1 MLVESTLTL
10 LHSGLDATA
19 ATKLIQTLRDLA
31 DDGKTIVAVIHQPS
45 QHVFDKFDDIMLV
58 SEGRLMYF
66 GPREEVRAYMN
77 KYGCK
82 APADMGTAEH
92 ILDCVSADLLEGET
106 AEDAANRMERL
117 AKYAANQNIDL
128 GVANTASDS
137 NRQLQRFS
145 SGLSHRPRSS
155 LLTQFR
161 LLLQRSFREISRGK
175 LVLFVKLVQQVTTAL
190 IYGGIY
196 SLGTNQASIQD
207 RFGLLSLIAIGTANM
222 AIAQSIRA
230 FPREKSII
238 SGELASRMYRTLPYF
253 VGKALAEIPLVTFM
267 SSVFGSILYR
277 LTGLSRMTGK
287 FRNFLGLLS
296 MHGIT
301 AEATGLL
308 IGAFS
313 PSSDIALAVFPA
325 ILVINIIFDGKNISE
340 ENTPRL
346 LKWVPK
352 IGLIRWGFEGLCVN
366 EFEGLEFDTSG
377 PRRGPVAKTGADA
390 LARFGLGSRSLG
402 DVLRAQMI
410 ITGGFYALS
419 YLGLTLTRQRFQVM
433 QPPLDSKQALDID
446 KEKEL

>member
-1 MLVESTLTL
+1 
-10 LHSGLDATA
+10 
-19 ATKLIQTLRDLA
+19 
-31 DDGKTIVAVIHQPS
+31 
-45 QHVFDKFDDIMLV
+45 
-58 SEGRLMYF
+58 MYF
-66 GPREEVRAYMN
+66 GPRDEVRAYMN
-77 KYGCK
+77 KHACK

-92 ILDCVSADLLEGET
+92 ILDCVSSDLLEDET
-106 AEDAANRMERL
+106 AEDAAERMDRL
-117 AKYAANQNIDL
+117 ARNAARQNIDL
-128 GVANTASDS
+128 GVTDS
-137 NRQLQRFS
+137 SNESNKQLQRFS
-145 SGLSHRPRSS
+145 SGLGRRPRSS

-161 LLLQRSFREISRGK
+161 LLLQRSFREITRGK

-196 SLGTNQASIQD
+196 SLGSNQASIQD

-253 VGKALAEIPLVTFM
+253 IGKALAEIPLVTFM
-267 SSVFGSILYR
+267 SSVFGTILYR
-277 LTGLSRMTGK
+277 LTGLSRTAGK

-308 IGAFS
+308 VGAFS
-313 PSSDIALAVFPA
+313 PNSDIALAIFPA
-325 ILVINIIFDGKNISE
+325 VLVINIIFDGKNISE

-352 IGLIRWGFEGLCVN
+352 IGLIRWGFEGLCIN
-366 EFEGLEFDTSG
+366 EFEGLEFDASG

-390 LARFGLGSRSLG
+390 LARFGLGTRSLG
-402 DVLRAQMI
+402 DVLRAQMM

-419 YLGLTLTRQRFQVM
+419 YLGLTLTRQRFQIM
-433 QPPLDSKQALDID
+433 QPPLVENISSGKDKD
-446 KEKEL
+446 KEL

>member
-1 MLVESTLTL
+1 
-10 LHSGLDATA
+10 
-19 ATKLIQTLRDLA
+19 
-31 DDGKTIVAVIHQPS
+31 
-45 QHVFDKFDDIMLV
+45 
-58 SEGRLMYF
+58 MYF

-77 KYGCK
+77 RHGCK

-106 AEDAANRMERL
+106 AEDAVARMDRL
-117 AKYAANQNIDL
+117 ARNAANQHTDMGLIE
-128 GVANTASDS
+128 SS
-137 NRQLQRFS
+137 NGTQKQLQHFS
-145 SGLSHRPRSS
+145 SGLSRKPRSS
-155 LLTQFR
+155 MFVQFR
-161 LLLQRSFREISRGK
+161 LLLQRSFREITRGK
-175 LVLFVKLVQQVTTAL
+175 LILFVKLVQQVTTAL

-207 RFGLLSLIAIGTANM
+207 RFGLLSLIAIGSANM

-238 SGELASRMYRTLPYF
+238 SSELASRMYRTLPYF
-253 VGKALAEIPLVTFM
+253 IGKALAEIPVVTFM

-277 LTGLSRMTGK
+277 LTGLSRAAGK

-308 IGAFS
+308 VGAFS
-313 PSSDIALAVFPA
+313 PNSDIALAVFPA

-352 IGLIRWGFEGLCVN
+352 IGLIRWGFEGLCIN
-366 EFEGLEFDTSG
+366 EFEGLQFDASG
-377 PRRGPVAKTGADA
+377 ARRGPVAKTGADA
-390 LARFGLGSRSLG
+390 LARFGLGDRSLG
-402 DVLRAQMI
+402 DVLRAQMM
-410 ITGGFYALS
+410 ITGAFYALS
-419 YLGLTLTRQRFQVM
+419 YLGLSLTRQRYQVM
-433 QPPLDSKQALDID
+433 QPPMIEND
-446 KEKEL
+446 KEKELQSIQ